1 MVCLTVDEQYQGL
14 AKLCL
19 SDMTRGYLQTCRP
32 EKILP
37 WGLVVYAA
45 IELIACVYHTYP
57 GLVRWH
63 NGSLN
68 V

>member
-19 SDMTRGYLQTCRP
+19 SDMTRGNLQTWRP

-37 WGLVVYAA
+37 WGLVSHR
-45 IELIACVYHTYP
+45 LCVSHLP
-57 GLVRWH
+57 WPCQVA
-63 NGSLN
+63 
-68 V
+68 